1 MKRTAFILLCGSL
14 TLAACE
20 TTTPVES
27 DFGNSVRQ
35 MRDAQ
40 TLDRETLT
48 NPSDKPVIGADPYV
62 VNAAVEEMRKDVPDR
77 DKSQDDVPINVGN
90 TQKR

>member
-1 MKRTAFILLCGSL
+1 MKKTALLLVCGSL
-14 TLAACE
+14 MLAACE
-20 TTTPVES
+20 TPTPVES

-40 TLDRETLT
+40 TLDRDTLT
-48 NPSDKPVIGADPYV
+48 NPSDKPVTGADAYV
-62 VNAAVEEMRKDVPDR
+62 VNTAVEEMRKDVPDR
-77 DKSQDDVPINVGN
+77 EKSQGDVVINVGN

>member
-1 MKRTAFILLCGSL
+1 MKRTAFLLLGASL

-20 TTTPVES
+20 STTPVES

-40 TLDRETLT
+40 TLDRDTIT

-62 VNAAVEEMRKDVPDR
+62 VNTAVEEMRKDVPDR
-77 DKSQDDVPINVGN
+77 EKSQGDVVINVGN